1 MLCKGVNREH
11 CRQGIVMYKSLSAV
25 LAIFVLILPTL
36 LYAQVTQTVL
46 ETVASAAKQAQPDLQ
61 SYLVTIE
68 TPQIK
73 EIMNSTISAGPVD
86 VSPPVPPVITKFWQ
100 RNGNSL
106 VFARS
111 ELLSPAVEP
120 VFKQTSDDLAIE
132 LVEMV
137 LPSSKAEQRLQL
149 MKEASIKLSEVLLAD
164 NLIQRL
170 EISFGQP
177 TDLDEAFYA
186 GNLHLPQENVLDL
199 SFDIDTRT
207 RTIGELRIVT
217 DSGLHLLMEIRY
229 VEVPGGHIPERFQIT
244 SPDGKVDERLE
255 VKFTEVEGFSLPAS
269 MLHVIR
275 RSERQES
282 LQVFFKN
289 YHVNG
294 PVPEDI
300 QARLQGLAQE
310 K

>member
-1 MLCKGVNREH
+1 MFN
-11 CRQGIVMYKSLSAV
+11 SLSAV
-25 LAIFVLILPTL
+25 LAICFLILPNL

-46 ETVASAAKQAQPDLQ
+46 ETVASAGKQAQPDLQ

-73 EIMNSTISAGPVD
+73 EIMTSTISAGPVD
-86 VSPPVPPVITKFWQ
+86 VATPVPLVITKFWQ

-106 VFARS
+106 VFARP
-111 ELLSPAVEP
+111 ELLSPAVKA
-120 VFKQTSDDLAIE
+120 VFKQTSAHLAIE
-132 LVEMV
+132 LVEMI
-137 LPSSKAEQRLQL
+137 LPSSTAEQRLQL

-164 NLIQRL
+164 NLIQRV

-177 TDLDEAFYA
+177 TDLGQAFYA
-186 GNLHLPQENVLDL
+186 ANLHLPQEKVLAL

-255 VKFTEVEGFSLPAS
+255 VKFAEVEGFSLPAS

-275 RSERQES
+275 HAERHES

-289 YHVNG
+289 YHVNE

-300 QARLQGLAQE
+300 QAQLQGLAQE